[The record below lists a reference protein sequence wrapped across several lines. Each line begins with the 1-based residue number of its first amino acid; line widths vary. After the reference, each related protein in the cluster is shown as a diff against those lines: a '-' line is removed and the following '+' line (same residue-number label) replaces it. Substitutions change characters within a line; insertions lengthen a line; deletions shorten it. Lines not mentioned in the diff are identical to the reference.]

1 MQLLVTFE
9 SHENFLTLDVGPD
22 MTLPDLMGLI
32 EIEGQIAAE
41 KQVIYY
47 NNKRLTSEPTRSLKE
62 YGFSD
67 GDMILVRN
75 KDAVSEILN
84 QERQLL
90 TGPSNGASGSHAS
103 GSNEIDTNGDH
114 FDETHLYPGI
124 EQVRTHMLQN
134 PTIKAGV
141 LQRYPQLES
150 KINDAQAF
158 RNEMVSIERERY
170 IQEEKRKAALKK
182 LQDDPYDPESQ
193 QIILNNI
200 RADAITEN
208 FNIALEENPEVFAS
222 VTMLFVDIRVNGHHV
237 KAFVDSGAQATI
249 MSPECAEACSLG
261 HLIDKRFQGLAM
273 GVGTAKILGRIH
285 TAPLLVGNELLAA
298 SFTVMEGKNVDFL
311 LGLDLLKKYQAQIDL
326 KRNVLCIANTEVPF
340 LPESEIPKNFMQ
352 AHAVPPLI
360 EGGGDTAVTMAE
372 AGGSSSAPGAARAR
386 PEGATTATPKKPR
399 TEVAV
404 EAAATPAAAT
414 PAAAANAHPEQVVQN
429 LVQLGF
435 PRQLVLRALDQA
447 QGNPEFAA
455 ALLFDS

>member
-9 SHENFLTLDVGPD
+9 SNENFLTIDVGPD

-32 EIEGQIAAE
+32 EIEGQISAE
-41 KQVIYY
+41 KQIIYY
-47 NNKRLTSEPTRSLKE
+47 NNKQLTSETDRTLKG

-75 KDAVSEILN
+75 KDALVDIFN

-90 TGPSNGASGSHAS
+90 TSSSVEASNPRGNSQSSG
-103 GSNEIDTNGDH
+103 EIDTNGDR
-114 FDETHLYPGI
+114 FNEAHLYPGI
-124 EQVRTHMLQN
+124 EQIRTHMLQN

-150 KINDAQAF
+150 KMNDAQAF
-158 RNEMVSIERERY
+158 RSEMVSIERERY

-182 LQDDPYDPESQ
+182 LQEDPYDPESQ

-222 VTMLFVDIRVNGHHV
+222 VTMLFVNIRVNGHHV

-249 MSPECAEACSLG
+249 MSPECAEACSLS

-326 KRNVLCIANTEVPF
+326 KRNVLCIADTEVPF
-340 LPESEIPKNFMQ
+340 LPENEIPKNFMQ
-352 AHAVPPLI
+352 AH
-360 EGGGDTAVTMAE
+360 
-372 AGGSSSAPGAARAR
+372 SAPGSIDTDIVGTSDGFSATNPGRER
-386 PEGATTATPKKPR
+386 PESVGSASFKKPR
-399 TEVAV
+399 T
-404 EAAATPAAAT
+404 
-414 PAAAANAHPEQVVQN
+414 NASIGSIGGSSTSPTVPVTSKHSEQAIQN

-435 PRQLVLRALDQA
+435 PRQQVLRALDKA
-447 QGNPEFAA
+447 QGNPEVAA
-455 ALLFDS
+455 AFLFDS

>member
-9 SHENFLTLDVGPD
+9 SNENFLTLDVGPD

-41 KQVIYY
+41 KQIIYY
-47 NNKRLTSEPTRSLKE
+47 NNKRLTSEPTRGLKE

-75 KDAVSEILN
+75 KDALSEILN

-90 TGPSNGASGSHAS
+90 TSSSTGASGSLAS
-103 GSNEIDTNGDH
+103 NSTEIDTNGDH

-158 RNEMVSIERERY
+158 RNEMVNIERERY

-222 VTMLFVDIRVNGHHV
+222 VTMLFVNIRVNGHHV

-326 KRNVLCIANTEVPF
+326 KRNLLCIANTEVPF

-352 AHAVPPLI
+352 AHAVPPVI
-360 EGGGDTAVTMAE
+360 EEVGGAAAVTE
-372 AGGSSSAPGAARAR
+372 AGVSASATGAARAP
-386 PEGATTATPKKPR
+386 PEATTATALKKPR
-399 TEVAV
+399 TKA
-404 EAAATPAAAT
+404 AAATATTQAAAKS
-414 PAAAANAHPEQVVQN
+414 HPEQVVQN

-447 QGNPEFAA
+447 QGNPEVAA

>member
-9 SHENFLTLDVGPD
+9 SNENFLTLDVGPD

-41 KQVIYY
+41 KQIIYY

-75 KDAVSEILN
+75 KDALSEILN

-90 TGPSNGASGSHAS
+90 TGPSAGSGSHAS
-103 GSNEIDTNGDH
+103 DSAEIDTNGDH

-150 KINDAQAF
+150 KINDAHAF

-222 VTMLFVDIRVNGHHV
+222 VTMLFVNIRVNGHHV

-326 KRNVLCIANTEVPF
+326 KRNLLCIANTEVPF

-352 AHAVPPLI
+352 AHAVPPVI
-360 EGGGDTAVTMAE
+360 EEGDDAAAVAE
-372 AGGSSSAPGAARAR
+372 AGVSAPGASRAR
-386 PEGATTATPKKPR
+386 PEANTAALKKPR
-399 TEVAV
+399 TE
-404 EAAATPAAAT
+404 AAAATTPAAA
-414 PAAAANAHPEQVVQN
+414 PAKSYPEQVVQN

-447 QGNPEFAA
+447 QGNPEVAA